1 MEGLAEGNDTASYFL
16 PVHAE
21 SACRRYRSRPSSLA
35 LPHCRLKRERERERE
50 RERRVLAWVGLT
62 VYTGDRVDAVF
73 PSFVH
78 WMHRILR
85 CVHKGEPSERVHDRK
100 TTIC

>member
-21 SACRRYRSRPSSLA
+21 SACRRYRSRPSSLGSPS
-35 LPHCRLKRERERERE
+35 LQVEERERERGM
-50 RERRVLAWVGLT
+50 LAWVGLT

-78 WMHRILR
+78 RHWMH
-85 CVHKGEPSERVHDRK
+85 
-100 TTIC
+100 